1 MIILYTPDGGETQHL
16 DAGRL
21 RASEIQIIE
30 RTADAHWRDIQ
41 NGMKDGDINAVRAV
55 AFVIKKR
62 TEPSLRLAAFD
73 PFEDELQVKLDLR
86 ETRGYIQWALEKY
99 GSDPEALEG
108 AYEEIRDACID
119 PDAFDGIVAEETAP
133 KDPAP
138 PAATE
143 TLSASPSE

>member
-1 MIILYTPDGGETQHL
+1 MIILYTPEGGETQHL

-30 RTADAHWRDIQ
+30 RTADARWQDVQ
-41 NGMKDGDINAVRAV
+41 QGMKNGDINAVRSV

-73 PFEDELQVKLDLR
+73 PFEDEVQVKLDLR
-86 ETRGYIQWALEKY
+86 ETRGYIQWALGRY
-99 GSDPEALEG
+99 ASDPEGLEG
-108 AYEEIRDACID
+108 AYEEIRDASID
-119 PDAFDGIVAEETAP
+119 PDAFDKILTEETAP

-138 PAATE
+138 QPEPEPTPA
-143 TLSASPSE
+143 SASE